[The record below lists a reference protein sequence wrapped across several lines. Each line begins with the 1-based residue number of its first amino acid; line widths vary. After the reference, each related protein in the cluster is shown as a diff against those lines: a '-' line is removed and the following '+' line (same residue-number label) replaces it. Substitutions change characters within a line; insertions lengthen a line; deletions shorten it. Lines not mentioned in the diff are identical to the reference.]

1 MGFTGTPLLKGD
13 KQRSIETFGPYIHTY
28 KYDEAVE
35 DNVVLD
41 LRYEARDI
49 DQDLSS
55 PEKIDEWFNNKT
67 RGLTDTAKA
76 QLRQRW
82 STMQNV
88 LSSSERLNKIVADI
102 VLDMEKIDRLK
113 SGRGNAM
120 LVADSIYSACR
131 YFQLFQETPLKGKCA
146 IVTSYRPTVDSVAR

>member
-1 MGFTGTPLLKGD
+1 MKTLLPNAMLIGFTGTPLLKSD

-49 DQDLSS
+49 DQALSS
-55 PEKIDEWFNNKT
+55 QESVDQWFDDRT
-67 RGLTDTAKA
+67 SGLTDTARA

-88 LSSSERLNKIVADI
+88 LSSRERLDKIVADI
-102 VLDMEKIDRLK
+102 VLDMEKRDRLK
-113 SGRGNAM
+113 SGRGK
-120 LVADSIYSACR
+120 R
-131 YFQLFQETPLKGKCA
+131 H
-146 IVTSYRPTVDSVAR
+146 ARR

>member
-1 MGFTGTPLLKGD
+1 MKTLLPNAMLIGFTGTPLLKSD

-49 DQDLSS
+49 DQVLSS
-55 PEKIDEWFNNKT
+55 QESVDQWFDDRT
-67 RGLTDTAKA
+67 SGLTDTARA

-82 STMQNV
+82 STM
-88 LSSSERLNKIVADI
+88 
-102 VLDMEKIDRLK
+102 
-113 SGRGNAM
+113 
-120 LVADSIYSACR
+120 
-131 YFQLFQETPLKGKCA
+131 
-146 IVTSYRPTVDSVAR
+146 

>member
-1 MGFTGTPLLKGD
+1 MKTLLPDAMLMGFTGTPLLKSD

-55 PEKIDEWFNNKT
+55 QEKIDEWFNSKNQRT
-67 RGLTDTAKA
+67 HRYGESAAATALEHDAECA
-76 QLRQRW
+76 QL
-82 STMQNV
+82 
-88 LSSSERLNKIVADI
+88 K
-102 VLDMEKIDRLK
+102 
-113 SGRGNAM
+113 
-120 LVADSIYSACR
+120 
-131 YFQLFQETPLKGKCA
+131 
-146 IVTSYRPTVDSVAR
+146 